1 MGADIETINGNETVE
16 DLIEMV
22 NRQENPSGV
31 ITLISM
37 TTGKLKPAT
46 YQCFAKAKIKGHKRL

>member
-22 NRQENPSGV
+22 
-31 ITLISM
+31 I
-37 TTGKLKPAT
+37 
-46 YQCFAKAKIKGHKRL
+46 YKRIHLV